1 MLESTTDAKRVG
13 KTEAVYARLKAEI
26 EEGFFEPGQAL
37 TEIMLVAHTG
47 ASRTPVREALRRLA
61 ADGLVNIAPRV
72 GATVAR
78 ISLRSVRELFDYRRI
93 LEPAAIRMVVEEA
106 AVNPEITA
114 KFQSIANRFTELDG
128 QAYSDDFAAAY
139 RALADEFDMTLIDCT
154 PNYHLARSIRELRPH
169 TGRLRRIAQTDRER
183 LGFAVKEHLTMCEA
197 VVSGEADVAAEA
209 LRLHLVHVDEAIF
222 KTLMASAGEAR
233 GSVIDLVS

>member
-1 MLESTTDAKRVG
+1 MKDAVDAKRVG
-13 KTEAVYARLKAEI
+13 KTEAVYAKLKAEI

-37 TEIMLVAHTG
+37 TEVMLVAHTG

-61 ADGLVNIAPRV
+61 AEGLVNIAPRV

-106 AVNPEITA
+106 SVTPEITA
-114 KFQSIANRFTELDG
+114 KFQSIADRFAVLDG
-128 QAYSDDFAAAY
+128 QAYSQEFAAAY
-139 RALADEFDMTLIDCT
+139 RSLADEFDMTLIDCT

-169 TGRLRRIAQTDRER
+169 SARLRRIAHTDRER
-183 LGFAVKEHLTMCEA
+183 LGFAVKEHLTMCHA
-197 VVSGEADVAAEA
+197 VVAGEADGAAEA
-209 LRLHLVHVDEAIF
+209 LRLHLIHVDEAIF
-222 KTLMASAGEAR
+222 KTLMSSGREAR

>member
-1 MLESTTDAKRVG
+1 MLEPTDAKRVG
-13 KTEAVYARLKAEI
+13 KTEAVYSRLKAEI
-26 EEGFFEPGQAL
+26 EQGFFEPGQAL
-37 TEIMLVAHTG
+37 TEIALVAHTG

-61 ADGLVNIAPRV
+61 AEGLVNIAPRV

-106 AVNPEITA
+106 AANPEITA
-114 KFQSIANRFTELDG
+114 KFQSIANRFSKLDG
-128 QAYSDDFAAAY
+128 QAYSEEFAATY
-139 RALADEFDMTLIDCT
+139 RELADVFDVTLIDCT
-154 PNYHLARSIRELRPH
+154 PNYHLSRSIRDLRPH
-169 TGRLRRIAQTDRER
+169 TARLRRIAHTDRER
-183 LGFAVKEHLTMCEA
+183 LGYAVKEHIRMCQA
-197 VVSGEADVAAEA
+197 VVSGEADSAAEA

-222 KTLMASAGEAR
+222 KTLMSTARESR